1 MIEQNAKFTQQKLT
15 TAIPTTSACVIDFLK
30 ARDRLSAEF
39 AGTSKEL
46 GIAWKADKVDARR
59 LPSAQVDRLEDSL
72 YWLLSAATLGYLV
85 LKVIG
90 F

>member
-1 MIEQNAKFTQQKLT
+1 MIQQNTKFTQQKLT
-15 TAIPTTSACVIDFLK
+15 AAIPTTSACIIDFLK

-39 AGTSKEL
+39 EGTSREL
-46 GIAWKADKVDARR
+46 EIAWKAHKIAARR
-59 LPSAQVDRLEDSL
+59 MPSVRVDRLEDSL

-85 LKVIG
+85 LEIIG

>member
-1 MIEQNAKFTQQKLT
+1 MIQQNTKFTQQKLT
-15 TAIPTTSACVIDFLK
+15 ATIPTTSAGIIDFLK

-39 AGTSKEL
+39 NGTSKESEM
-46 GIAWKADKVDARR
+46 IWKARKVAARR
-59 LPSAQVDRLEDSL
+59 MPAVRVDRLEDSL

-85 LKVIG
+85 LEIVG

>member
-1 MIEQNAKFTQQKLT
+1 MIQQNTKFTQQKLT
-15 TAIPTTSACVIDFLK
+15 AAIPTTSACVIDFLK

-39 AGTSKEL
+39 EGTSKEL
-46 GIAWKADKVDARR
+46 EITWKARKVAACRM
-59 LPSAQVDRLEDSL
+59 PSVQVDRLEDSL

-85 LKVIG
+85 LEIIG

>member
-1 MIEQNAKFTQQKLT
+1 MIHQNTKFTQQKLT
-15 TAIPTTSACVIDFLK
+15 ATIPMTSAGIIDFLK

-39 AGTSKEL
+39 KGDSKE
-46 GIAWKADKVDARR
+46 WEMTRKTNKVSARR
-59 LPSAQVDRLEDSL
+59 MPSVRVDRLEDSL

-85 LKVIG
+85 LEIIG